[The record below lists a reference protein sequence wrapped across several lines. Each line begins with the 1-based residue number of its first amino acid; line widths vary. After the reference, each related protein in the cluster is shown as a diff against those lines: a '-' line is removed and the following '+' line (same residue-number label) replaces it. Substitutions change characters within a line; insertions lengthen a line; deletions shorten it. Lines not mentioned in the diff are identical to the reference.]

1 MVTTTKAQVLQTMQQ
16 KNISFFKVSDV
27 TGKNFSYIQD
37 DEEVTPEEA
46 YNELSDYLNNLEP
59 GIVTIN
65 LSEKSYKE
73 KGTGGAVKGGNY
85 IMKVRI
91 GTNNLQT
98 PQIGGLNADYKN
110 LLQQNFELQNKIMLL
125 EHQRISDEKHR
136 LLEEKIEGLKNTDV
150 LEKYAPFIQ
159 MAISQFM
166 PGAAAAAPVP
176 VGIAGTDEEA
186 PTTKTRLT
194 KSVNRLLKIDN
205 NFVENLEMLAD
216 FAEAKPDQY
225 KKFIPMLKMM

>member
-46 YNELSDYLNNLEP
+46 YNELSDYLGNLEP
-59 GIVTIN
+59 GIVTIH

-73 KGTGGAVKGGNY
+73 KANGGAIKSGNY
-85 IMKVRI
+85 VMKVRI
-91 GTNNLQT
+91 GANNLQT

-125 EHQRISDEKHR
+125 EHQKISDEKHR

-150 LEKYAPFIQ
+150 LEKYAPLIQ

-166 PGAAAAAPVP
+166 PGSAQAAPVP

-216 FAEAKPDQY
+216 FAEAKPEQY

>member
-46 YNELSDYLNNLEP
+46 YNELSDYLGNLEP
-59 GIVTIN
+59 GIVTIH

-125 EHQRISDEKHR
+125 EHQKISDEKHR

-150 LEKYAPFIQ
+150 LEKYAPLIQ

-166 PGAAAAAPVP
+166 PGAANAAPVP

-216 FAEAKPDQY
+216 FAEAKPEQY